1 MYAVFISLKW
11 DLPKVNSYRKKKL
24 TKQIKNLLLL
34 EIIIKLLKSI
44 LPYVIRMMDKYV
56 LSGG

>member
-1 MYAVFISLKW
+1 MRFAQSQL
-11 DLPKVNSYRKKKL
+11 LQKKKL